1 MSIPLAGGQHSHG
14 FLVKLVSPLTNPP
27 KFTFIINPS
36 GLDPRED
43 DENPEG
49 IAAEFRRAHPKRSTG
64 LCLKWGLNLCKT
76 NGLARVGPLF
86 KQRLDRNRFS
96 VDTLAV
102 APPSCMLKKLQITH
116 KLTTSLAIRFQ
127 EARRHDHKIE

>member
-36 GLDPRED
+36 GLDPREN

-49 IAAEFRRAHPKRSTG
+49 IAAEFRRGIPPGAPVAKYQ
-64 LCLKWGLNLCKT
+64 
-76 NGLARVGPLF
+76 ALF
-86 KQRLDRNRFS
+86 EMGAEPF
-96 VDTLAV
+96 V
-102 APPSCMLKKLQITH
+102 KLMV
-116 KLTTSLAIRFQ
+116 
-127 EARRHDHKIE
+127 